1 MPHHLTPMT
10 TWSSARTSKR
20 FGERS
25 VGMPCLPRGQPW
37 ARRLH
42 TFGVAGP
49 GLHDRRVEL
58 FANLTSAAPDPAG
71 FARDCEEAGFDG
83 VTCSDHLWLRSAF
96 PHLWVSLA
104 AMAAATQRVTVAPS
118 FANNLFRSPVEFA
131 QASLTMQR
139 VSGGRFEAG
148 LGAGWTEGELLATGR
163 TYPDGRTRARQYR
176 EALLIVGQLL
186 ETGACAFVGEHYS
199 MAVPPVFEVLA
210 DPPPLVASVGSPW
223 TMRNITPL
231 VDRVELKFGR
241 TTRGGALDLVALAS
255 VTRDELASMVAVV
268 RGVAPDIPIG
278 LFTLVGAGDQAAIGG
293 LAETLGD
300 NLCGSFVGEPPRVL
314 DNLRSLQDLGID
326 RVQIT
331 ELVPGSTARL
341 AEVI

>member
-1 MPHHLTPMT
+1 M
-10 TWSSARTSKR
+10 
-20 FGERS
+20 
-25 VGMPCLPRGQPW
+25 Q
-37 ARRLH
+37 
-42 TFGVAGP
+42 
-49 GLHDRRVEL
+49 L

-104 AMAAATQRVTVAPS
+104 AMAAATERVTVAPS
-118 FANNLFRSPVEFA
+118 FANNLFRSPVEFV
-131 QASLTMQR
+131 QASLTMHAR
-139 VSGGRFEAG
+139 LRGPVRGR
-148 LGAGWTEGELLATGR
+148 TGR
-163 TYPDGRTRARQYR
+163 RLDRGGAAGDRSHLPGRPDAGPPVPGGADDRA
-176 EALLIVGQLL
+176 AAL
-186 ETGACAFVGEHYS
+186 ETGACSFEGEHYT

-255 VTRDELASMVAVV
+255 VTSDELASMVGVV
-268 RGVAPDIPIG
+268 RDAAPDIHVG
-278 LFTLVGAGDQAAIGG
+278 LFTLIGAGDQAAVGG

-300 NLCGSFVGEPPRVL
+300 NLCGSFVGEPQRVL
-314 DNLRSLQDLGID
+314 DNLRSLEDLGID
-326 RVQIT
+326 RVQVT

-341 AEVI
+341 GAVL